1 MVLTIGTKIKDDIG
15 AFYVLDEVL
24 GQGGFGCVY
33 KAHREQDG
41 FVVAVKTLLTSF
53 PSNEALVSFQKE
65 INQTKLISSNHV
77 IKYLY
82 VHDGSTYNEYP
93 PYIIME
99 FAEGGTLKELIIA
112 QVKKG
117 EYFDNDFLISTIK
130 QLSEGMKEIS
140 KHLVH
145 RDIKPENILIKDGTL
160 KISDFG
166 LSKISTE
173 STHSLTLKG
182 YGTDEYVAPEAW
194 KYEKNTIQMDI
205 YSMGIVFYE
214 LLTLSYP
221 YDVSGINYN
230 DGLRDAHLYNAVK
243 NPSSIN
249 TNAPQN
255 LVSTI
260 LRMLEKP
267 TQNRYAN
274 WDEILTSLNF
284 EVSTDKKISH
294 AVNEAL
300 KARNS
305 IDLKEQAERA
315 TMDKK
320 RTEKEDFIKLV
331 SSQYDAKVL
340 EPIKNFAEQFNS
352 SYAGKSLFRVSK
364 KAIMYNDRFSYEILT
379 PSMEKIIIETEIVFA
394 ENHKRKIAT
403 DYVFGGSGYRF
414 ENYVP
419 KCNGRDVL
427 AWSRV
432 KDDSNRGFN
441 ILLLKDENSMYGNWS
456 ILTNTNSV
464 FNMERRLEPFGF
476 SLEELPN
483 EINHINVT
491 HIYNLELSQYDESV
505 LFDFLTKHV

>member
-1 MVLTIGTKIKDDIG
+1 MILTIGAKITDDVG
-15 AFYVLDEVL
+15 NYYVLDEVL

-33 KAHREQDG
+33 KAHRENDG
-41 FVVAVKTLLTSF
+41 FVVAVKTLLSSF
-53 PSNEALVSFQKE
+53 PSSEALISFQKE
-65 INQTKLISSNHV
+65 VNQTKFITSDYV

-82 VHDGSTYNEYP
+82 VHDGTTFNEYP

-99 FAEGGTLKELIIA
+99 YADGGTLKDLIVSQA
-112 QVKKG
+112 KKG
-117 EYFDNDFLISTIK
+117 LFFENDFLIGIIK

-145 RDIKPENILIKDGTL
+145 RDIKPENILVKDGVF

-173 STHSLTLKG
+173 STQVLTLKG
-182 YGTDEYVAPEAW
+182 YGTAEYVAPEAW
-194 KYEKNTIQMDI
+194 KSEKNTIQMDI
-205 YSMGIVFYE
+205 YSMGIVYYE

-221 YDVSGINYN
+221 YDVNGLNYN
-230 DGLRDAHLYNAVK
+230 DSLRDAHLYTVAK
-243 NPSSIN
+243 NPTAIN
-249 TNAPQN
+249 PNAPHN

-274 WDEILTSLNF
+274 WEDILASLNS
-284 EVSTDKKISH
+284 EISNDKRISS

-305 IDLKEQAERA
+305 IDLREQAEKA
-315 TMDKK
+315 ALDKK

-331 SSQYDAKVL
+331 CSQYDVKVL
-340 EPIKNFAEQFNS
+340 EPIKSFAEQFNS
-352 SYAGKSLFRVSK
+352 NYAGKNPFRVSK

-379 PSMEKIIIETEIVFA
+379 PSLEKIIIETEVVFA

-403 DYVFGGSGYRF
+403 DRVFGGSGYRF
-414 ENYVP
+414 ENHVP
-419 KCNGRDVL
+419 KCNGCDVL

-432 KDDSNRGFN
+432 KDDNNRGFN
-441 ILLLKDENSMYGNWS
+441 ILLLKNEDSLYGNWS
-456 ILTNTNSV
+456 ILTNTNSAFNREKRGTFRV
-464 FNMERRLEPFGF
+464 F
-476 SLEELPN
+476 
-483 EINHINVT
+483 T
-491 HIYNLELSQYDESV
+491 
-505 LFDFLTKHV
+505 